1 MAKFKWISCIIL
13 MLPFLSLSQTLDN
26 LDYVSP
32 FHEDLAAVQKNDRWA
47 FIDREGAIVI
57 DYRSD
62 LVENQTDNGFYPLFS
77 DGRCLIEMEKEGISY
92 FGYID
97 TSGNEVIVPQFLNAK
112 NFKKGKAI
120 VLQLIKEVAGE
131 NKALGKK
138 VVYYNY
144 FEVLINKQGDL
155 EAYLSKEPQNI
166 ILDESYIKNPPKISY
181 KQVSE
186 SLFIKKNKSGKS
198 TLVKIE

>member
-1 MAKFKWISCIIL
+1 MAKFKWMSCIIL
-13 MLPFLSLSQTLDN
+13 MLPFLSLSQTLEN
-26 LDYVSP
+26 LDYISP
-32 FHEDLAAVQKNDRWA
+32 FHEDLAAVKKNDQWA

-57 DYRSD
+57 DYRTD
-62 LVENQTDNGFYPLFS
+62 LVETQTDNGLYPLFS

-97 TSGNEVIVPQFLNAK
+97 TSGNEVIAPQFLNAK
-112 NFKKGKAI
+112 NFNDGKAI
-120 VLQLIKEVAGE
+120 VLQLIKEVVGE

-138 VVYYNY
+138 VVYYKY
-144 FEVLINKQGDL
+144 FEVLINKQGEL
-155 EAYLSKEPQNI
+155 EAYLSKEPQNV
-166 ILDESYIKNPPKISY
+166 ILDESYIKYPPKISF

-186 SLFIKKNKSGKS
+186 SLFIKNNKSGKS

>member
-13 MLPFLSLSQTLDN
+13 MLPFLGLSQTLEN
-26 LDYVSP
+26 LDFISP
-32 FHEDLAAVQKNDRWA
+32 FHEDLAAVQKDGQWA
-47 FIDREGAIVI
+47 FIDKEGTIII

-62 LVENQTDNGFYPLFS
+62 LVETQTDNGLYPFFS
-77 DGRCLIEMEKEGISY
+77 DGRCLIEVEKDGISY

-97 TSGNEVIVPQFLNAK
+97 SSGNQVIDPQFLNAK
-112 NFKKGKAI
+112 NFKDGKAI

-131 NKALGKK
+131 NKALGKR
-138 VVYYNY
+138 VVYYKY

-155 EAYLSKEPQNI
+155 EAYLSENPQNI
-166 ILDESYIKNPPKISY
+166 ILDESYIKNPPQISY